1 MITHNEREVFVE
13 SITMATV
20 ALGVDADLPI
30 FVAPFDCFIERIY
43 LTNAGVITGHDT
55 NYNDISFQRKGAAG
69 TGTDEIAS
77 KQYKDGVNAAA
88 HVPNDIGA
96 LHKDYRYILKGNAV
110 NYLKTHAASGYA
122 LTDPV
127 FTIVYSRAPGGI
139 LDDRNYDGP
148 YVSNV
153 HTPDFGGATVD
164 DEYTIFVAPFDSF
177 LDKIYVT
184 ADAASDKP
192 KWDFFKGPSGNGAS
206 IHANYNTALVERV
219 PKDIGA
225 LDKDNRFVPKG
236 IAVTAK
242 EDVGTADAVVPIFTV
257 AFRRA

>member
-13 SITMATV
+13 SVTMATV
-20 ALGVDADLPI
+20 AAGANADLSI

-43 LTNAGVITGHDT
+43 ITNAAVVTGDNT
-55 NYNDISFQRKGAAG
+55 DYNDMSFERKGIAG
-69 TGTDEIAS
+69 TSTDEIAS
-77 KQYKDGVNAAA
+77 KQYKTGVNMAAY
-88 HVPNDIGA
+88 VPSDIGA
-96 LHKDYRYILKGNAV
+96 LHKDRRYIPVGTAV
-110 NYLKTHAASGYA
+110 NYLKTHAANGHA
-122 LTDPV
+122 ITDPV
-127 FTIVYSRAPGGI
+127 FTIVYSRASIGI
-139 LDDRNYDGP
+139 LDDRKYDGP

-164 DEYTIFVAPFDSF
+164 DEYTIFVAPFDCL

-184 ADAASDKP
+184 ADAAADKP
-192 KWDFFKGPSGNGAS
+192 KWNFFKGPSGDAAS

-225 LDKDNRFVPKG
+225 LDKDNRYVPKG

-242 EDVGTADAVVPIFTV
+242 ENVGSADAVVPIFTI